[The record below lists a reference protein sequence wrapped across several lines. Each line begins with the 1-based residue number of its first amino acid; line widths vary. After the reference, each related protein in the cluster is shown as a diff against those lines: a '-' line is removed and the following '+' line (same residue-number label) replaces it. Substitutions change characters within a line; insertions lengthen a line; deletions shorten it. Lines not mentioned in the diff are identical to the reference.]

1 MKTASFIV
9 LFFLVELV
17 SAQVP
22 ARGIK
27 VGDGYADFPTD
38 KLLEATNIYFSG
50 DWAKLQQSTI
60 DLLKTLQF
68 HASDNSYSNDVALD
82 FERHYY
88 SVAFV
93 YTAPDKSEDVLR
105 FLVHSPP
112 TEPYVSR
119 IPGIKAG
126 DRRKFYEVFLTLNPK
141 DILISTYYSTREK
154 SPLESQIPKFL
165 KQFDPKVLENLTAAI
180 GPSKRI
186 YAVLSRI
193 DLPFSRASIEV
204 EDVVQRPEDK
214 VTTKSKIF
222 NRPLTRFSFG
232 LVSSLVLSSSE
243 SDTRATIQ
251 SGNLTED
258 PLRGPMPMGVVN
270 IHPWRYDADLEDVS
284 WKERF
289 RLFAGGILSPDFGFS
304 AGGGLQLI
312 RGFSVN
318 AGVGLL
324 FIDTLKAGEELGE
337 KPVDSDDPFEYGTA
351 TAFFFGVGY
360 NF

>member
-1 MKTASFIV
+1 MKTASLIV
-9 LFFLVELV
+9 LFSLVEFL

-27 VGDGYADFPTD
+27 VADGYADFPTD
-38 KLLEATNIYFSG
+38 KLVEITNMYFSG
-50 DWAKLQQSTI
+50 DWEKLQQSTI
-60 DLLKTLQF
+60 DLLERLQF
-68 HASDNSYSNDVALD
+68 QESKDELVLD
-82 FERHYY
+82 FHRHYY

-93 YTAPDKSEDVLR
+93 HTAPDKSEDVLR
-105 FLVHSPP
+105 YLVHSPP
-112 TEPYVSR
+112 PEPYVSR

-126 DRRKFYEVFLTLNPK
+126 DNRKFYEVFLTLNPK
-141 DILISTYYSTREK
+141 DVLISTYFSTREK
-154 SPLESQIPKFL
+154 NPLESQIPKFL

-193 DLPFSRASIEV
+193 DLPFSRASIDV
-204 EDVVQRPEDK
+204 EDVVPRPKDK
-214 VTTKSKIF
+214 VSTKSKLF

-232 LVSSLVLSSSE
+232 IISSLVLSSSE
-243 SDTRATIQ
+243 SNTRATIQ

-258 PLRGPMPMGVVN
+258 PLRGPMPMGVLN
-270 IHPWRYDADLEDVS
+270 IHPWKYDADSEDVS

-304 AGGGLQLI
+304 AGAGLQLI
-312 RGFSVN
+312 RGFSLN

-324 FIDTLKAGEELGE
+324 FIDTLKNGEQLGA
-337 KPVDSDDPFEYGTA
+337 KPLDQEDPFEYGTA
-351 TAFFFGVGY
+351 TVFFFGVGY